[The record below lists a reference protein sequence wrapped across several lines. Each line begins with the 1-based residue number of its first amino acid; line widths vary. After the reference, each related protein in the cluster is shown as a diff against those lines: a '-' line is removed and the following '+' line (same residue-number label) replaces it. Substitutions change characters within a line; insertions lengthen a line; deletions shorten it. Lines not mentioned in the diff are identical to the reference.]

1 MRYTDLTEN
10 YSPDEDKH
18 NRRELDDT
26 RKDRLTLIHLSKL
39 RKIRE
44 FRKYQEGIKSQQ
56 VQRQYK
62 SAGGEA
68 GGGDMGL
75 E

>member
-1 MRYTDLTEN
+1 MRYSDLKEN

-18 NRRELDDT
+18 KSIELGDT
-26 RKDRLTLIHLSKL
+26 RKDRLTLVHLSKL

-44 FRKYQEGIKSQQ
+44 YRKYQEGVKSQQ

-62 SAGGEA
+62 GSGGE
-68 GGGDMGL
+68 GGGDMEL
-75 E
+75 